1 MKTLSLWTLMLGAV
15 MMLVAQEKQDSAV
28 IAKIRDEGMN
38 RSQARQILSWV
49 ADVYGPRLTG
59 SVNYN
64 RSAEWAKR
72 TLSEWGLE
80 NAHLEAWG
88 PFGRGWQLKK
98 YSATLIGR
106 QSQPVVSYPKAWS
119 PGLGPKEVEGEVV
132 YVNAESD
139 SALDSYKG
147 RLKGKFVL
155 TGKPSDIKA
164 YFTAPATRIADS
176 TLLQLANADAPAR
189 RGGGRPQFQQS
200 DRQKQEAL
208 LNYKKWQLF
217 MKENVA
223 AVLTSAPTT
232 RSEGGAVWVMGATV
246 PVHPD
251 TPYTSPSR
259 VPSYKKDAPKIPVQ
273 VEVGNEHFNR
283 MLRMLEKGE
292 KLRLA
297 MTLDVEW
304 TSQKD
309 DSSYNV
315 IAELPGTDLKDEVVM
330 IGGHLDSWHGG
341 TGATDNGTGVTA
353 CMEAMR
359 ILKASGAKPR
369 RTIRVALWG
378 GEEQGLLGSRAYVE
392 KHFGKRDSLTP
403 AAEKFSVYFNNDNG
417 TGRVRGI
424 YMQGNEA
431 LRSSF
436 RSWLAPFNDL
446 GAATVSVSNTGG
458 TDHQAFDGVGLP
470 GFQFIQDPIE
480 YGSRTWHSTN
490 DVWDRAQEEDMKQAA
505 VLMAAFAYN
514 AAMMDRKI
522 PRKEPSP
529 RTRGMG
535 YDEEWGCG
543 YDHLHEH

>member
-72 TLSEWGLE
+72 TLGEWGLE

-189 RGGGRPQFQQS
+189 RGG
-200 DRQKQEAL
+200 
-208 LNYKKWQLF
+208 
-217 MKENVA
+217 
-223 AVLTSAPTT
+223 
-232 RSEGGAVWVMGATV
+232 
-246 PVHPD
+246 
-251 TPYTSPSR
+251 
-259 VPSYKKDAPKIPVQ
+259 
-273 VEVGNEHFNR
+273 
-283 MLRMLEKGE
+283 
-292 KLRLA
+292 
-297 MTLDVEW
+297 
-304 TSQKD
+304 
-309 DSSYNV
+309 
-315 IAELPGTDLKDEVVM
+315 
-330 IGGHLDSWHGG
+330 
-341 TGATDNGTGVTA
+341 
-353 CMEAMR
+353 
-359 ILKASGAKPR
+359 
-369 RTIRVALWG
+369 
-378 GEEQGLLGSRAYVE
+378 
-392 KHFGKRDSLTP
+392 
-403 AAEKFSVYFNNDNG
+403 
-417 TGRVRGI
+417 
-424 YMQGNEA
+424 
-431 LRSSF
+431 
-436 RSWLAPFNDL
+436 
-446 GAATVSVSNTGG
+446 
-458 TDHQAFDGVGLP
+458 
-470 GFQFIQDPIE
+470 
-480 YGSRTWHSTN
+480 
-490 DVWDRAQEEDMKQAA
+490 
-505 VLMAAFAYN
+505 
-514 AAMMDRKI
+514 
-522 PRKEPSP
+522 
-529 RTRGMG
+529 
-535 YDEEWGCG
+535 
-543 YDHLHEH
+543 